1 VKVRQRIKRYGW
13 PVLALIFA
21 MLWAHTLWINKN
33 LREQN
38 TLLKRLDAVTI
49 TWCDGIQRV
58 NAICEGQFIEVLQ
71 RLGLDNEMMPLVTT
85 ALWKR
90 ATGGYPV
97 SKARQVMGAKEIAE
111 GYLEKDGAIGGVDD
125 PVPPI
130 GGPEQ

>member
-1 VKVRQRIKRYGW
+1 MNKFKKYCW
-13 PVLALIFA
+13 PALALIFA
-21 MLWAHTLWINKN
+21 LLWAHTLWINNN

-38 TLLKRLDAVTI
+38 TLLKRLDAVTL
-49 TWCDGIQRV
+49 TWCEGVHRV
-58 NAICEGQFIEVLQ
+58 NTVCEGAFIDVLQ

-97 SKARQVMGAKEIAE
+97 SKARQEWGAKEIAE
-111 GYLEKDGAIGGVDD
+111 GYLEKDSAIGGVDD
-125 PVPPI
+125 PVPAI